1 MGANKRESDLNYQMI
16 TTNDELAS
24 LCEVTRDFPAI
35 ALDAEFVRTR
45 TYYPQLGLIQMYD
58 GKHVSLIDPLG
69 ITDWTPMRDLL
80 LDTAVSSGRGR
91 GRINLDGETIALTI
105 TGAAKGDPFLK
116 LVDPLSVG
124 GTLSVPTIAI
134 DGAAQKSGK
143 PGGGIVLRVEPG
155 QLVLDVVEAR
165 LGVAL
170 GRFGARA
177 GRRDDGR

>member
-35 ALDAEFVRTR
+35 ALDTEFVRTR

-80 LDTAVSSGRGR
+80 LDTAVTKY
-91 GRINLDGETIALTI
+91 LH
-105 TGAAKGDPFLK
+105 
-116 LVDPLSVG
+116 
-124 GTLSVPTIAI
+124 
-134 DGAAQKSGK
+134 
-143 PGGGIVLRVEPG
+143 
-155 QLVLDVVEAR
+155 
-165 LGVAL
+165 
-170 GRFGARA
+170 A
-177 GRRDDGR
+177 GSEDLEVF